1 MIMNPQRGEIQ
12 EEKLSEIR
20 QGGVYTICCF
30 VYDCPCEAKSSI
42 CPRGFFS
49 LFIQAVYGI
58 ELAKRYGI
66 PYYVDFGSHSYLYTD
81 PSRRE
86 QNFWNYYLEQT
97 GVAPAY
103 LSTASF
109 VRNSFSEVY
118 PYRIWR
124 RSHFLKLHRSVI
136 SELQF
141 SDSLK
146 RQFEEK
152 KLFYGAN
159 KVLGVQIRRTDHG
172 QEIEPVGLAVFL
184 SLIDR
189 KLDKFDYLF
198 VATDDSNLI
207 ELLSQRY
214 TDKLIYN
221 KAIRSDNHEAV
232 HSNLGI
238 ENRYE
243 LGLEALIDCYCLSLC
258 SHSILIQSN
267 ISYAALLFNPKLS
280 YTLLEKAEFVPKL
293 KRSVQYFLD
302 EIRMRVSS
310 WDGIS

>member
-1 MIMNPQRGEIQ
+1 MNPRRGELQ
-12 EEKLSEIR
+12 EGKLSEIR

-30 VYDCPCEAKSSI
+30 VNDCPCEAKSST

-66 PYYVDFGSHSYLYTD
+66 PYYVDFGNHAYLYSD

-103 LSTASF
+103 LTKASF
-109 VRNSFSEVY
+109 VRNSFSEIY

-124 RSHFLKLHRSVI
+124 RGHFLKLHRSVI

-159 KVLGVQIRRTDHG
+159 KVLGVQIRRTDHS
-172 QEIEPVGLAVFL
+172 QEIEPVDLTVFL
-184 SLIDR
+184 DLIDR
-189 KLDKFDYLF
+189 KLARFDYLF

-207 ELLSQRY
+207 EQLSQRY
-214 TDKLIYN
+214 ADKLIYN
-221 KAIRSDNHEAV
+221 HVARSVNHEAV

-238 ENRYE
+238 ADRYR
-243 LGLEALIDCYCLSLC
+243 LGVEALIDCYCLSLC
-258 SHSILIQSN
+258 THSILMQSN
-267 ISYAALLFNPKLS
+267 ISYAALLFNPTLS
-280 YTLLEKAEFVPKL
+280 YTLLEKAGFITKL
-293 KRSVQYFLD
+293 KRSLRYYLD
-302 EIRMRVSS
+302 EIKMRVSR
-310 WDGIS
+310 